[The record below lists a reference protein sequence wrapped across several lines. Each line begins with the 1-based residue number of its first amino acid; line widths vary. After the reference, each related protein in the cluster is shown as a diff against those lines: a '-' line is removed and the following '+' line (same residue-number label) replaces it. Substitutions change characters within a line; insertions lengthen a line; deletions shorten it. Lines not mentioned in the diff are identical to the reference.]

1 MVGGGHWTVP
11 AYQDP
16 SFLQTAGDKT
26 LSKPHGIGITPICP
40 ASRSHTGQT
49 HLHGEQDHPAPAS
62 LPGRISP
69 SHHLPG
75 WGSAGIRALLTC
87 QGSICNCVR
96 PHCSTAAGGSRQLPA
111 RAGGIWV
118 RLARH
123 RDLLRQA
130 LGCGTWVWLKR
141 MWGST
146 RRSFEGGCWGGRK
159 PGGLGHGSDC
169 VHVLTC
175 TCVCVCV
182 CRFWEPCPGGA
193 SLGGQAVTGHGR
205 CQPGDEGSAP
215 RGLWTDHA
223 GVWWRV
229 CGDGRPT

>member
-1 MVGGGHWTVP
+1 MVGGGCWTVP

-26 LSKPHGIGITPICP
+26 LSKPHGIGITPIHP
-40 ASRSHTGQT
+40 ASRCHTGQS

-87 QGSICNCVR
+87 QGSICNRVR

-123 RDLLRQA
+123 RDLLRHA

-175 TCVCVCV
+175 TCVCVRVCV
-182 CRFWEPCPGGA
+182 CRFWEPCPGGV

-215 RGLWTDHA
+215 
-223 GVWWRV
+223 
-229 CGDGRPT
+229 